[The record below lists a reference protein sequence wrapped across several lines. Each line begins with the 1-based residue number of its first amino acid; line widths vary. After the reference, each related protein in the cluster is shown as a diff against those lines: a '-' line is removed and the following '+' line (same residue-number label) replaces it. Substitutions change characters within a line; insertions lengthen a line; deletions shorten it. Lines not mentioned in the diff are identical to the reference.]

1 MSYLCVLNLQQ
12 MINTTPKSDKFVS
25 SCAKLYNIF
34 RVGSTTPC
42 QPAKYDVVVYFSM
55 FSGS

>member
-1 MSYLCVLNLQQ
+1 